1 MLLVW
6 GIVRLAL
13 RLLLVPGIGVVA
25 APGRGDMIKGKQ
37 SSMGGKGLGTGKDQ
51 DPQ

>member
-6 GIVRLAL
+6 GIVRLALAL

-25 APGRGDMIKGKQ
+25 AGRPAGGRGNMIKGQ
-37 SSMGGKGLGTGKDQ
+37 PSAMGGKL
-51 DPQ
+51 